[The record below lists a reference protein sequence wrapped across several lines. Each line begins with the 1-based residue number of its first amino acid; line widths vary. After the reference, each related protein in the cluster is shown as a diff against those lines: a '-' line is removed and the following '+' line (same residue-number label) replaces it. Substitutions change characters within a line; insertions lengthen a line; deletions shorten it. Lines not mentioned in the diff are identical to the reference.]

1 METVQKNGT
10 SREEMPFAIWNQA
23 GVSTYLSA
31 SLSLYDYATGT
42 GAGLYAGGVHGCTTD
57 GG

>member
-10 SREEMPFAIWNQA
+10 SSREMPFAIWNQA
-23 GVSTYLSA
+23 GVSTYLSVP
-31 SLSLYDYATGT
+31 LSLYDYATGT
-42 GAGLYAGGVHGCTTD
+42 GTGLHIGVVHGSTTD

>member
-10 SREEMPFAIWNQA
+10 SSREMPFAIWNQA
-23 GVSTYLSA
+23 GVLTYLSV
-31 SLSLYDYATGT
+31 SLSLYDHATGT
-42 GAGLYAGGVHGCTTD
+42 GAGLHIGVVHGCTTD